1 MVISQPRT
9 SPIFAVRREGLWCD
23 VVAADGGSWE
33 MRWKADDSSVSLW
46 RSSGDC
52 DGEEAIL
59 VVVD

>member
-1 MVISQPRT
+1 
-9 SPIFAVRREGLWCD
+9 
-23 VVAADGGSWE
+23 
-33 MRWKADDSSVSLW
+33 MRWKGDDSSVSLW

>member
-1 MVISQPRT
+1 
-9 SPIFAVRREGLWCD
+9 
-23 VVAADGGSWE
+23 
-33 MRWKADDSSVSLW
+33 MRWKGDYSSLSLW